1 MARGKLRAAVVDADG
16 GGRLTISINGKD
28 CVLSIPPAG
37 VEQLG
42 SRGILHRGEGRLADG
57 YRGESIDV
65 RVRVS
70 WRVGGE
76 SGRSDAFEDNRWAH
90 AH

>member
-1 MARGKLRAAVVDADG
+1 MARGKLRAAVVDAG
-16 GGRLTISINGKD
+16 GNGTLTIEINGKD
-28 CVLSIPPAG
+28 RVLSIPPIG

-57 YRGESIDV
+57 YRGEQIDIH
-65 RVRVS
+65 VRVS

-76 SGRSDAFEDNRWAH
+76 SGQSNAWEDCRWAE